1 MNDIAAEL
9 AKLHIL
15 KGADYSRQVERI
27 ARMGDFHPVAGE
39 ANIYSVGAERGD
51 DYRNLLN
58 AARKAVAHGFKV
70 FILPNSSKIN
80 TADFIFE
87 RKDVYRMYELKTIQG
102 SSSVS
107 NRLADSISQSNHV
120 LLNMTTR
127 YNGGLLAIQIKR
139 FFEQNNDALE
149 VLIFKG
155 KVSYSIKRNFVF
167 QKDFVR
173 KFRQMFGK

>member
-1 MNDIAAEL
+1 
-9 AKLHIL
+9 
-15 KGADYSRQVERI
+15 
-27 ARMGDFHPVAGE
+27 MGDFHPVAGE

-70 FILPNSSKIN
+70 FILPNPSKIN

-120 LLNMTTR
+120 LLNMTVR
-127 YNGGLLAIQIKR
+127 RNGGLLAIQIKC
-139 FFEQNNDALE
+139 FF
-149 VLIFKG
+149 
-155 KVSYSIKRNFVF
+155 
-167 QKDFVR
+167 
-173 KFRQMFGK
+173 